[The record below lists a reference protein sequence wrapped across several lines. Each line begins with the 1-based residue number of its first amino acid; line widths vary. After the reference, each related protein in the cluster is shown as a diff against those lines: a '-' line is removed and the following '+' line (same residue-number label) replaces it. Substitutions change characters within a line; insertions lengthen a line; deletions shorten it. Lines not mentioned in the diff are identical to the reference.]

1 MPIFVRPTS
10 RALVGA
16 FAQSRAYATVET
28 PVIVAKPPLSPPP
41 QLPTKESEPP
51 SDIDRIVLDTLS
63 RTPSGS
69 RASLPQ
75 LIDQYLQR
83 SGRVLDQHL
92 PYESRPSPS
101 RRADFASVTH
111 HAQDPGAAKVHLIA
125 HAAQEGD
132 RHKVTLASGF
142 AIKATGEQEGESL
155 FITCAHTLEEV
166 CVSPFLDRLLQV
178 VYMSRHSKYTH
189 CRLFCRYGGL
199 PYSSFQARRVLP
211 LHSPHPISRAP
222 DPPDPSSSRPL
233 PTAPEQH

>member
-1 MPIFVRPTS
+1 MPVFVRPAS
-10 RALVGA
+10 RALVSVL
-16 FAQSRAYATVET
+16 AQSRTYATVET

-41 QLPTKESEPP
+41 RLPNKDSEPP
-51 SDIDRIVLDTLS
+51 SDIDRIVLENLS

-101 RRADFASVTH
+101 RRAKFAPVTH
-111 HAQDPGAAKVHLIA
+111 HAQDSGVAKVHLIA

-142 AIKATGEQEGESL
+142 AIEGTGEQEGESL

-166 CVSPFLDRLLQV
+166 CLSCV
-178 VYMSRHSKYTH
+178 
-189 CRLFCRYGGL
+189 
-199 PYSSFQARRVLP
+199 
-211 LHSPHPISRAP
+211 
-222 DPPDPSSSRPL
+222 
-233 PTAPEQH
+233 